1 MSTLALSQ
9 PAFRAQ
15 FGEDRVLWQ
24 VFNGATSGFFI
35 EVGAYDGVALSNTVF
50 LEQMGWRGIL
60 VEPIRALCERAAA
73 ARPGSRVYNAACSR
87 PGGPRTQR
95 FTITQGVPVLSY
107 LHAEPDHVERCRREG
122 ATLVEVEV
130 AVVTLDEILAQERRL
145 PPGTPS
151 AWRREHGWC
160 IDLVSID
167 VEGGELDVLAGFNL
181 DRFKPRVLVLEND
194 RDSGQAIEPYLA
206 ERGYRKF
213 HRQVINDFYARDD
226 DSTADLTLVGLAPA
240 GPAG

>member
-1 MSTLALSQ
+1 MSTCPTIQ
-9 PAFRAQ
+9 PTFRAQ

-24 VFNGATSGFFI
+24 VFNRSPSGFFV

-50 LEQMGWRGIL
+50 LEQQGWRGIL
-60 VEPIRALCERAAA
+60 VEPIRPLCERAAA

-87 PGGPRTQR
+87 PGSPPVQT

-107 LHAEPDHVERCRREG
+107 LHAEADHVERCKREG

-130 AVVTLDEILAQERRL
+130 PVVTLDEILAQERKR

-151 AWRREHGWC
+151 AWQPGRGWR

-194 RDSGQAIEPYLA
+194 RDSGRAIEPYLA
-206 ERGYRKF
+206 ARGYRKF

-226 DSTADLTLVGLAPA
+226 ASTADLTLRGLKAD
-240 GPAG
+240 